1 MLTHQH
7 DYVQVLQQYGA
18 AFVSIQSYNTTQ
30 ASAGAR
36 KLQRKLLSH
45 AAHHPCTGRP
55 WGRRLTQA
63 SSSGG
68 MLQVD
73 MMVTVPAEQQ
83 LQVLSP
89 GTTSKASQSLTASGM
104 LSSLPPRVC
113 SPIFHPP
120 VPLISAAVQ
129 EHSLCLQS
137 LPELL
142 VQLLPCAA
150 SAMSRRQVP
159 VAHAARTHGSACTQ
173 QQSWGLFHHMQLFL
187 LQESVNLE
195 FHCQ

>member
-1 MLTHQH
+1 MKHLSSAKHAACHTCDVVACMFMCTSCSNDYVACMLTHQH

-45 AAHHPCTGRP
+45 PAHHPHTGRS

-104 LSSLPPRVC
+104 LCFLQLSLPPHVC
-113 SPIFHPP
+113 FPIFHPE
-120 VPLISAAVQ
+120 VPLIPAAVQ
-129 EHSLCLQS
+129 EHGRC
-137 LPELL
+137 
-142 VQLLPCAA
+142 
-150 SAMSRRQVP
+150 
-159 VAHAARTHGSACTQ
+159 
-173 QQSWGLFHHMQLFL
+173 F
-187 LQESVNLE
+187 
-195 FHCQ
+195 